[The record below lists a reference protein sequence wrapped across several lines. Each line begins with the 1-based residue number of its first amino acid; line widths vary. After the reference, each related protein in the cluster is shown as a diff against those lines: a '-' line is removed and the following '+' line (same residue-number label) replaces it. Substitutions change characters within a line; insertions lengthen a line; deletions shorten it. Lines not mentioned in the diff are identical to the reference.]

1 MERVVVA
8 LGGNALLR
16 RGADDTFDEMYRA
29 ARAAAERIAD
39 IAAEGWEVVVT
50 HGNGPQVGRILIQQ
64 EAAAKTVS
72 PMPLDVCGAESQ
84 GLIGYLLQVTIGDVF
99 FERGMERPVAT
110 VLSLTRVR
118 PQDPAFRKPTKFIG
132 PFYTAAQARKHEEQR
147 GWVMKEDPHGGWRR
161 VVPSPRPYSIVETP
175 VVKRL
180 VADGVIVIAGG
191 GGGVPVIE
199 KGPRLIGK
207 EGVVDK
213 DLAAAIL
220 AAEVEATTLLI
231 LTDVEKVQ
239 RGFGT
244 LYPEPIDRMT
254 ADEAGDLLKRGE
266 FGAGS
271 MGPKV
276 QAAIDF
282 LEAGGSTR
290 HDRRSR
296 RRPRGAP
303 RRGGHRDRARVSDGP
318 PSTPGDVATWNVHG
332 LRGGVRAVAE
342 VVRAEAVDVLLVQES
357 GSRRR
362 LRELGEELAW
372 SVVADPPAFPRR
384 RVQNAVLRP
393 NGAGGISAR
402 SRLVRFAGWFPGPS
416 ARCAPRR
423 ARRAVDRR
431 VGAPRTSRAGARH
444 DTWPS
449 SSRSSTGR
457 SGSFVL
463 GGDLNALPGEPG
475 PTRLAA
481 LATDCWAAAG
491 DGSRRQRSR
500 RTSRRRASTIC
511 SPDGRSDLSARG
523 PRVARSPTI

>member
-16 RGADDTFDEMYRA
+16 RGADDTFEEMYRA
-29 ARAAAERIAD
+29 ARAAAEQIAD
-39 IAAEGWEVVVT
+39 IAMEGWEVVVT

-110 VLSLTRVR
+110 VLTLTRVR
-118 PQDPAFRKPTKFIG
+118 PNDPAFRKPTKFIG
-132 PFYTAAQARKHEEQR
+132 PFYTAAQARKLEEQR

-175 VVKRL
+175 VLKKL

-220 AAEVEATTLLI
+220 AAEVEASTLLI
-231 LTDVEKVQ
+231 LTDVKKVQ

-244 LYPEPIDRMT
+244 LYPEEIDRMNT
-254 ADEAGDLLKRGE
+254 DEAAGLLQRGE

-271 MGPKV
+271 MGPKI

-282 LEAGGSTR
+282 L
-290 HDRRSR
+290 
-296 RRPRGAP
+296 
-303 RRGGHRDRARVSDGP
+303 
-318 PSTPGDVATWNVHG
+318 
-332 LRGGVRAVAE
+332 
-342 VVRAEAVDVLLVQES
+342 
-357 GSRRR
+357 
-362 LRELGEELAW
+362 
-372 SVVADPPAFPRR
+372 
-384 RVQNAVLRP
+384 
-393 NGAGGISAR
+393 GAGG
-402 SRLVRFAGWFPGPS
+402 
-416 ARCAPRR
+416 
-423 ARRAVDRR
+423 RR
-431 VGAPRTSRAGARH
+431 VMIGELEDATAILRGEAGTAI
-444 DTWPS
+444 
-449 SSRSSTGR
+449 
-457 SGSFVL
+457 
-463 GGDLNALPGEPG
+463 E
-475 PTRLAA
+475 
-481 LATDCWAAAG
+481 
-491 DGSRRQRSR
+491 
-500 RTSRRRASTIC
+500 
-511 SPDGRSDLSARG
+511 LS
-523 PRVARSPTI
+523 